1 MKHYLEL
8 ASLSA
13 KVRRKQNR
21 MSIFCI
27 VLAVFLVTAIFGMAD
42 MYIRSQLLQARKDF
56 GDFHIG
62 IRDITDEEAALI
74 AGRPGLTAAR
84 YGVLNYRGDAGY
96 TLSGKTAILMGCD
109 ESWLTEMN
117 PSLLRDGSFPHET
130 QEAMLT
136 ENARDML
143 GLRTGDTITVD
154 TPDGEGLTFTVSGFV
169 GNASKNSGEDSYG
182 IVLSM
187 DSFFSIY
194 PAEKAESLTD
204 YNTVLYVRFSNVF
217 QIQNSISE
225 LKEQCGLSA
234 GQISENTQLLALLGQ
249 GSAPVILYIYLS
261 AAVLF
266 VLVLTAGILMIA
278 ASLNSIVSQRT
289 EFFGLLRC
297 IGATPKQIMRL
308 VRQEAL
314 GWCRLAIPASLALGT
329 VTIWILCAALRFLSP
344 EYFGALPVFSLSVP
358 SLLTGTAAG
367 ILTVLLAARAPARK
381 AARVSPLTAVSG
393 EAGSCRPVRKAADTR
408 HLRID
413 TALGLHHA
421 GASRKNLFLMTG
433 SFSLSIILFL
443 SFSVAVDFMNHSLT
457 PLRPWTAD
465 ISIISPDQTCS
476 VDSAYLEILEEN
488 PAVRTAYGRMF
499 AYEVPVMVNG
509 RETKIDLIS
518 YDQRQ
523 FAWAEEYLLNGS
535 TEAVQ
540 NEPGTA
546 LTVYSPDNLLQ
557 TGDTLALSCE
567 GDTKALQIAGT
578 LSSCPFTASTGA
590 SIVICSE
597 NTFRQLTGENGYTI
611 VDLQLASDA
620 SDADVNAIHQLVG
633 TQYTFSDERIS
644 NASAQ
649 GAWYCFRLF
658 VCGFLVLIA
667 LITIFNVINSI
678 SMSAAARTRQYGTF
692 RAIGLSTRQLLRM
705 LAAEAA
711 AYAAA
716 GGLLG
721 AMLGLFFHRLLFSS
735 LITIHWGDSWTVPWA
750 ELGTIVLIMLLSV
763 ALAVYG
769 PWRRLRDMSIVDTIR
784 TE

>member
-329 VTIWILCAALRFLSP
+329 VTIWILCAALRF
-344 EYFGALPVFSLSVP
+344 
-358 SLLTGTAAG
+358 
-367 ILTVLLAARAPARK
+367 
-381 AARVSPLTAVSG
+381 
-393 EAGSCRPVRKAADTR
+393 
-408 HLRID
+408 
-413 TALGLHHA
+413 
-421 GASRKNLFLMTG
+421 
-433 SFSLSIILFL
+433 
-443 SFSVAVDFMNHSLT
+443 
-457 PLRPWTAD
+457 
-465 ISIISPDQTCS
+465 
-476 VDSAYLEILEEN
+476 
-488 PAVRTAYGRMF
+488 
-499 AYEVPVMVNG
+499 
-509 RETKIDLIS
+509 
-518 YDQRQ
+518 
-523 FAWAEEYLLNGS
+523 
-535 TEAVQ
+535 
-540 NEPGTA
+540 
-546 LTVYSPDNLLQ
+546 
-557 TGDTLALSCE
+557 
-567 GDTKALQIAGT
+567 
-578 LSSCPFTASTGA
+578 
-590 SIVICSE
+590 
-597 NTFRQLTGENGYTI
+597 
-611 VDLQLASDA
+611 
-620 SDADVNAIHQLVG
+620 
-633 TQYTFSDERIS
+633 
-644 NASAQ
+644 
-649 GAWYCFRLF
+649 
-658 VCGFLVLIA
+658 
-667 LITIFNVINSI
+667 
-678 SMSAAARTRQYGTF
+678 
-692 RAIGLSTRQLLRM
+692 
-705 LAAEAA
+705 
-711 AYAAA
+711 
-716 GGLLG
+716 
-721 AMLGLFFHRLLFSS
+721 
-735 LITIHWGDSWTVPWA
+735 
-750 ELGTIVLIMLLSV
+750 
-763 ALAVYG
+763 
-769 PWRRLRDMSIVDTIR
+769 
-784 TE
+784 